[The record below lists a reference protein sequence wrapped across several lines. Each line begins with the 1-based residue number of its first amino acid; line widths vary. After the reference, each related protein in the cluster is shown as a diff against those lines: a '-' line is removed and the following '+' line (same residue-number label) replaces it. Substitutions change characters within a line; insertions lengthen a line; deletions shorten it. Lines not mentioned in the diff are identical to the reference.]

1 MDGMIKTT
9 QLNRKGKKRKKTNW
23 KRSMFITGLLALS
36 VSHFLIFWVYMN
48 FETVRMTFFEYKK
61 YKGMA
66 EFVGF
71 DGYVKLFKEFF
82 IYEGHEAN
90 LNIFLNTF
98 RAITINLIIFPIALY
113 TAYAF
118 YKKVYGEKFFRVIF
132 YLPSVISLVAL
143 TMAYRNMFD
152 GNVGGPVAEL
162 FKKMGANTNN
172 WLDVNLP
179 NNTQIWPIIYIFCVL
194 MGLGTNVILMSGAM
208 LRIPQDI
215 PEALQID
222 GCGYFREMF
231 SVTVPLIMPT
241 ITTWG
246 IAIFTSVFGFMMQPM
261 LIAVSAGFEN
271 SVMTLPW
278 WMFNLVQSGDKASQY
293 QAATAGIM
301 FSAFMMPIIL
311 VIRYVLEKVTPDVDF

>member
-9 QLNRKGKKRKKTNW
+9 QLNKTQKKKKMNW
-23 KRSMFITGLLALS
+23 KRRLFITGLLALS

-61 YKGMA
+61 HKA
-66 EFVGF
+66 ALEFVGF

-82 IYEGHEAN
+82 INDGHEAN

-98 RAITINLIIFPIALY
+98 RAIIINVIIFPIALY
-113 TAYAF
+113 TAYSF

-143 TMAYRNMFD
+143 TMSYRSMFD
-152 GNVGGPVAEL
+152 PNLGGPVADI
-162 FKKMGANTNN
+162 FSKFGANTKL
-172 WLDVNLP
+172 WLDVNNP
-179 NNTQIWPIIYIFCVL
+179 DNTQIWPIIYVFCIL

-231 SVTVPLIMPT
+231 SVTIPLIMPT
-241 ITTWG
+241 ITTWA

-261 LIAVSAGFEN
+261 LIAVSPGYQN
-271 SVMTLPW
+271 STMTLPW

-311 VIRYVLEKVTPDVDF
+311 VVRYVLERVTPDVDF